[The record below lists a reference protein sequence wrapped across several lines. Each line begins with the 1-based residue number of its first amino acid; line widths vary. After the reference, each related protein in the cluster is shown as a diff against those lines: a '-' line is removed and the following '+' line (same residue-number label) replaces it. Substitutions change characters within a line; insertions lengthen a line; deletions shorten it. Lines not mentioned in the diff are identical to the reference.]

1 MRGSSMKPGN
11 HLRINKKSIVVNLLM
26 CILMIGGAVL
36 VPFLKEGIQEIRPGY
51 LIMASILAL
60 CLAVYTCIFE
70 TQATDGVLCFL
81 IPLAFVI
88 SVAFLLLF
96 DHPLMF
102 PFWTFGG
109 LLFLC
114 GSRLKYGLLMNVFLL
129 FIIGSLQTN
138 LLSEPF
144 IIQVFCLILL
154 GIVLPHAN
162 TWKDAVNV
170 LISLAAVLV
179 CIRIIFYFILEKEAL
194 NGDIFVIAL
203 VYAILVVATMLLAG
217 ALRHAEVHQEQND
230 SFDFLEDLAAGSEE
244 QYADFMM
251 SIEEGFEN
259 QENTAVPNPFE
270 TLEQTVSYLDEDQD
284 TRLEELSDESSALL
298 SLFAHKC
305 PHAFLHSRRVAIFA
319 SEVAERMENVNPLL
333 VKCGGY
339 FHEIGRV
346 YGAKSLENTLAFAE
360 KEEFPTALKSVLREH
375 TVDGDKPTSKEA
387 ALILL
392 TDNICSMCEHLRKT
406 QKGRILVVKVIDRAL
421 NLRLTKGDL
430 SQSGLTAK
438 DLAMIRNVMA
448 EVIKEDMF

>member
-1 MRGSSMKPGN
+1 MRGSSMEIGN
-11 HLRINKKSIVVNLLM
+11 PLRNYKKSIVLNLLM
-26 CILMIGGAVL
+26 CAMMIGGAVL
-36 VPFLKEGIQEIRPGY
+36 VPFIREGMQALRPGY
-51 LIMASILAL
+51 LIMASVLSL
-60 CLAVYTCIFE
+60 CLAVYTCLFE
-70 TQATDGVLCFL
+70 TKASDGILCLL
-81 IPLAFVI
+81 IPLVFVI

-96 DHPLMF
+96 DNPLMF

-109 LLFLC
+109 ILLLC
-114 GSRLKYGLLMNVFLL
+114 GFRLRYGLLMNVFLL
-129 FIIGSLQTN
+129 FIIGSMQTN

-154 GIVLPHAN
+154 GIVMPYAN
-162 TWKDAVNV
+162 KWKDAVNV

-179 CIRIIFYFILEKEAL
+179 CIRIIFYFIMGKEAQ
-194 NGDIFVIAL
+194 NGDIFVTAL

-217 ALRHAEVHQEQND
+217 ALRYAGLQQEQND
-230 SFDFLEDLAAGSEE
+230 SFEFLEDLAAGSEE
-244 QYADFMM
+244 QYADFMIT
-251 SIEEGFEN
+251 SEEVFET
-259 QENTAVPNPFE
+259 QGDTTVPNPFE
-270 TLEQTVSYLDEDQD
+270 TLEQTASFLDENQD
-284 TRLEELSDESSALL
+284 SRLEELSDESSSLL
-298 SLFAHKC
+298 AMFAQKC

-339 FHEIGRV
+339 FHEIGRL
-346 YGAKSLENTLAFAE
+346 YGAKTLENTLAFAE
-360 KEEFPTALKSVLREH
+360 KEGFPTALKGILREH

-406 QKGRILVVKVIDRAL
+406 QKGRILIVKVIDRAL

-438 DLAMIRNVMA
+438 DLAMIRNVMT
-448 EVIKEDMF
+448 EVIREDMF